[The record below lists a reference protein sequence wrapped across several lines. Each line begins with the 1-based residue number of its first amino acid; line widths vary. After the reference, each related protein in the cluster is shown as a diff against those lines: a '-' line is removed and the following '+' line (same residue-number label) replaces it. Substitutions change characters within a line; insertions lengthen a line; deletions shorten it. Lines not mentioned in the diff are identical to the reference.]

1 MRILLPVIGAEG
13 PPVTGG
19 VALSADGMSIVA
31 LTLRVL
37 LAVVLGWSSV
47 SKLTP
52 AGRRGL
58 SEMLA
63 PLGVGR
69 RAGLVGGLLIAGE
82 ATSAVL
88 LLLPWTAVAGAV
100 LASGLLAVLTAGV
113 VLILRRR
120 LKVTCACFGS
130 SSTTI
135 APIHAVRN
143 GFLLLT
149 AVVAALLGS
158 PVPDDLVA
166 AVIAVS
172 IGGVVALVITRLDD
186 FAFLLTSR

>member
-1 MRILLPVIGAEG
+1 
-13 PPVTGG
+13 
-19 VALSADGMSIVA
+19 MSTAA

-52 AGRRGL
+52 SGRRGL
-58 SEMLA
+58 SDMLTQ
-63 PLGVGR
+63 LGIGR
-69 RAGLVGGLLIAGE
+69 QAGWVGGLLIVGE

-88 LLLPWTAVAGAV
+88 LLLPWTVVVGAGLATV
-100 LASGLLAVLTAGV
+100 LMAVLTAGT

-143 GFLLLT
+143 GLLLLG
-149 AVVAALLGS
+149 AAVAASLG
-158 PVPDDLVA
+158 PDVPADLVTA
-166 AVIAVS
+166 AVAVAVGAVLA
-172 IGGVVALVITRLDD
+172 IVMTRLDD
-186 FAFLLTSR
+186 FAFLLSPR